1 MSTLRQKIVA
11 RKISENLRN
20 KKMKPMGKILLESGY
35 AENSSKR
42 PSDVTNSAGFKEETR
57 PFVERLKKVR
67 DQALAEIDR
76 RGDNLTKEQ
85 YNHLTE
91 GIDKF
96 SKLTELLEGRP
107 TERLEFPGWTPAELK
122 QYADTGTRPERF
134 SQSESEA

>member
-1 MSTLRQKIVA
+1 MSTLRQKIAA
-11 RKISENLRN
+11 RKISENLGKG
-20 KKMKPMGKILLESGY
+20 KKKTLGKILLESGY
-35 AENSSKR
+35 TKEVADTPKN
-42 PSDVTNSAGFKEETR
+42 VTDSVGFKEEVR

-107 TERLEFPGWTPAELK
+107 TERFEFPGWTPAELK